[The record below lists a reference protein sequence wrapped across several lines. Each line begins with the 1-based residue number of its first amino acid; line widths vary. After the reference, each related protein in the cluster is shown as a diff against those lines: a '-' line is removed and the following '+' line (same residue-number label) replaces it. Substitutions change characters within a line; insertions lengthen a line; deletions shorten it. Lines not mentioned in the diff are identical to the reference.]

1 MTRKVNVNY
10 LTTIAVISTIITVLF
25 GLSADLLFPI
35 VKEGSETFTDPN
47 IYIHSVLE
55 VSNMAAQFIVNLLV
69 AIIWLFV
76 TDSYTLNNFVLGFLF
91 GLILV
96 YLLHRVMPGRF
107 YLVRIYR
114 IIVLILTFLMN

>member
-1 MTRKVNVNY
+1 
-10 LTTIAVISTIITVLF
+10 
-25 GLSADLLFPI
+25 
-35 VKEGSETFTDPN
+35 
-47 IYIHSVLE
+47 
-55 VSNMAAQFIVNLLV
+55 MAAQFIVNLLV

-107 YLVRIYR
+107 LFSKNLSHHRIN
-114 IIVLILTFLMN
+114 LHF

>member
-1 MTRKVNVNY
+1 
-10 LTTIAVISTIITVLF
+10 
-25 GLSADLLFPI
+25 
-35 VKEGSETFTDPN
+35 
-47 IYIHSVLE
+47 
-55 VSNMAAQFIVNLLV
+55 MAAQFIVNLLV

-114 IIVLILTFLMN
+114 IIVLIYILSELIKANFDVLKIILKPNITNKPGFRV